1 VRERVSEATASRQ
14 VHAYARARRAT
25 ALHGQD
31 AVLVLVIA
39 LAALGAL
46 PSALGR
52 ALLVAAPVALL
63 WGIVT
68 LHFPSAVTLDDDAL
82 VFHRYGRAHRFAW
95 GDVARVRVRRFLVQ
109 DRVMVR
115 VTPAPPWRG
124 RYWILESISGYDELL
139 RALHA
144 RDAAASVSAARP
156 R

>member
-1 VRERVSEATASRQ
+1 MTRQ

-25 ALHGQD
+25 ALFGQD
-31 AVLVLVIA
+31 AVLLLVIA

-46 PSALGR
+46 PPALGR
-52 ALLVAAPVALL
+52 ALLFAAPVALL

-68 LHFPSAVTLDDDAL
+68 LHFPSAVTHDDEAL

-95 GDVARVRVRRFLVQ
+95 RDVARVHVRRFLVQ

-124 RYWILESISGYDELL
+124 RYWILESIGGYDELL
-139 RALHA
+139 RGLQA
-144 RDAAASVSAARP
+144 RSPVAAREVSAARP